1 MIVVNLECVITTKG
15 KQGIAK
21 GEGGPYYYRARP
33 EMVNVLLEAGVDIVT
48 TANNHAGDYG
58 PEALLQQNEFLKTI
72 GLQQAGSGRNRLEAL
87 QPVYCSVKGINLA
100 LFSIDTTQRHFA
112 ATDEVG
118 GTAYFDPKK
127 PKLLQQELAPL
138 IRKAKRQVHVVLVAA
153 HYGLNGSHEVTSE
166 NQALA
171 YALIDAGADAVLG
184 SSAHELQAI
193 EVYKNRPIIHDA
205 GDLLFDAV
213 QSKSRKGGIFQLTL
227 CQQGVKA
234 ITFIPVAVG
243 YGQTHELMG
252 TVAEQ
257 ASKDY
262 GLLCSKLKARL
273 TINKKGHGYLAL
285 DVNTEKQ
292 ATSFPYFK
300 PPSKRKFNAALM
312 PELEGQWTVKRVPDE
327 AVISPIRFG
336 PIQLLGVRVINQ
348 HLKKRQMIWVE
359 SFWTLK
365 TKTQENVR
373 IDFQA
378 VPLGKT
384 TMRPWGRAMDHDP
397 CDWLKPVSTWESGVV
412 YRDFYGLRP
421 PHLKEWDNGELQ
433 LVVNVIAAQPLWQ
446 PVPLPI
452 KIKLNHPAKES
463 LFDEKGDLIDTVH
476 YPQNFPKSTYASEIS
491 GQTWNAEQLEIIT
504 GGRWLVR
511 PPKNWYVKSVVAG
524 GRHIPLL
531 PGPTLFVGHDS
542 FDRGRHENSRLPN
555 ENFDR
560 HDIIKKNI
568 SRLAGAIV
576 SKKIAGLPSTF
587 PILYVPDPIK
597 AFITL
602 GLAARQRFNGT
613 VIAVTGTAGKSSTVN
628 MIKTLL
634 NQAGKSCLASIDNYN
649 SRVGAPGLLASLSAD
664 YDVAA
669 VEVAQSALWMRRG
682 PITRLLRPNIA
693 IITSIGLSQVE
704 QRVKNLKEAAHWKSR
719 IFDSLQGAKVAV
731 INEKI
736 PFYSYVIKEAKK
748 HADTIFTYGES
759 ELATVRV
766 KKVTV
771 SKEGTEINLI
781 YKNEVIIYRVT
792 GFDQGSIEN
801 SIAVFCISELLKI
814 NRRTFISA
822 MESYNSLS
830 ARMKIHNLFIAGE
843 PLTLIDDSHNATYIS
858 MVNAFDMLKRYPCQG
873 RKIAILGRIVHLGK
887 EAKSIHEDLA
897 KPLIDANVDM
907 IITHG
912 EEMEYLRKRV
922 PSNLLGPHFL
932 NHEDLCHYISK
943 NLQKDDVVLL
953 KGSRRESDFSAI
965 SDFFIKK
972 FKWG

>member
-1 MIVVNLECVITTKG
+1 MIAVNLECVITTKG

-58 PEALLQQNEFLKTI
+58 PEALLQQNELLKTI

-262 GLLCSKLKARL
+262 SLLCSKLKTRL

-433 LVVNVIAAQPLWQ
+433 LIVNVIAAQPLWQ

-452 KIKLNHPAKES
+452 KIKLNHQAKES

-476 YPQNFPKSTYASEIS
+476 YP
-491 GQTWNAEQLEIIT
+491 
-504 GGRWLVR
+504 
-511 PPKNWYVKSVVAG
+511 
-524 GRHIPLL
+524 
-531 PGPTLFVGHDS
+531 
-542 FDRGRHENSRLPN
+542 
-555 ENFDR
+555 
-560 HDIIKKNI
+560 
-568 SRLAGAIV
+568 
-576 SKKIAGLPSTF
+576 
-587 PILYVPDPIK
+587 
-597 AFITL
+597 
-602 GLAARQRFNGT
+602 
-613 VIAVTGTAGKSSTVN
+613 
-628 MIKTLL
+628 
-634 NQAGKSCLASIDNYN
+634 
-649 SRVGAPGLLASLSAD
+649 
-664 YDVAA
+664 
-669 VEVAQSALWMRRG
+669 
-682 PITRLLRPNIA
+682 
-693 IITSIGLSQVE
+693 
-704 QRVKNLKEAAHWKSR
+704 
-719 IFDSLQGAKVAV
+719 
-731 INEKI
+731 
-736 PFYSYVIKEAKK
+736 
-748 HADTIFTYGES
+748 
-759 ELATVRV
+759 
-766 KKVTV
+766 
-771 SKEGTEINLI
+771 
-781 YKNEVIIYRVT
+781 
-792 GFDQGSIEN
+792 
-801 SIAVFCISELLKI
+801 
-814 NRRTFISA
+814 
-822 MESYNSLS
+822 
-830 ARMKIHNLFIAGE
+830 
-843 PLTLIDDSHNATYIS
+843 
-858 MVNAFDMLKRYPCQG
+858 
-873 RKIAILGRIVHLGK
+873 
-887 EAKSIHEDLA
+887 
-897 KPLIDANVDM
+897 
-907 IITHG
+907 
-912 EEMEYLRKRV
+912 
-922 PSNLLGPHFL
+922 
-932 NHEDLCHYISK
+932 K

-953 KGSRRESDFSAI
+953 KGSRRESDFNAI

-972 FKWG
+972 FQLYGDRDVSSRSPIDEIKNNTKADQEKLAIAKLKKTKNIPWVILARPGTYGSSGNHKEKRMLSEFLAINKALDGLKGRYGIERFIIVGHSGGATLGAGLLTLGRTDIQCAILSSGTYDYLARRALKKLEQNSFSYDSQTRKVSQQYDPYLYTENIVKDPNRKIFIMGDTRDKNTPFHLQLAFAFKLEKAGHQVNIVEFAGKGPDHHNINESDFIFNKRVLRFLNN